1 MKLEHVLTSR
11 ALPHK
16 LDHGEMAEALRTV
29 LGLAGLRLSNAD
41 RHVYTTAVALYEE
54 YPIDFGDALFAARMR
69 QVGASDLASFD
80 RHHFDR
86 LLEVCRVELAQFGS

>member
-11 ALPHK
+11 ALPYQ
-16 LDHGEMAEALRTV
+16 LDRNQMAKALRAI
-29 LGLAGLRLSNAD
+29 LGLVGLRLSSGD
-41 RHVYTTAVALYEE
+41 RHVYMTAVDLYEE
-54 YPIDFGDALFAARMR
+54 YPIDFGDALLAARMR